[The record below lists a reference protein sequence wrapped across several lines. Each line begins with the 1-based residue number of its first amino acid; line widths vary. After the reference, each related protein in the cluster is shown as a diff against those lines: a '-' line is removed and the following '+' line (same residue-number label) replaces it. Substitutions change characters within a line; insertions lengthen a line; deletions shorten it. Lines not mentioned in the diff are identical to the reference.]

1 VPQAEILLWFGGP
14 ETPKSDAPGPDII
27 EKHLTSDAVRSQ
39 AVSALP
45 PELEECRR
53 QFESIKAEATD
64 LTAGLNE
71 FRFNWKPSPSEWSIQ
86 ECLGHLN
93 IVGANQVSKIEEA
106 IELARTRGWTGAGPF
121 TYRLWEQWL
130 VRITEPPVRRRFK
143 SLRRFIPAP
152 GHPVTAILPTFLHLQ
167 DQFMRCVAQANG
179 LDLSRVKAALPLSNI
194 LKMSLGMVF
203 RQTAAHERRH
213 LSQARR
219 VRENLNFPA

>member
-1 VPQAEILLWFGGP
+1 M
-14 ETPKSDAPGPDII
+14 
-27 EKHLTSDAVRSQ
+27 
-39 AVSALP
+39 SALL

-53 QFESIKAEATD
+53 QFESIKAEAAD
-64 LTAGLNE
+64 LAAGLSE
-71 FRFNWKPSPSEWSIQ
+71 FRFNWKPSANEWSIQ

-106 IELARTRGWTGAGPF
+106 IDRGRAMSWTEGGPF
-121 TYRLWEQWL
+121 TYKRWERLL

-143 SLRRFIPAP
+143 SPRRFIPAP

-167 DQFMRCVAQANG
+167 DQLMRCVERADG
-179 LDLSRVKAALPLSNI
+179 LDLARVKAALPLSSF

-213 LSQARR
+213 LAQARR
-219 VRENLNFPA
+219 VRESVNFPR